1 MKKLLVIFLLL
12 SGFSCNPY
20 RPYFFTHYHIT
31 ARYNPSTTS
40 LSANVQMVFVAGQ
53 EYHDSITFQ
62 LNESVE
68 ILSLTAQEL
77 KYYEFDKGLLVL
89 YIEEAVMKG
98 DQIHISLTYQGFIG
112 DGSDRG
118 DLLTP
123 DKLWYPVNRGI
134 DKLTYSIELD
144 LPEHLSLEE
153 PWIRKGQSWHWSI
166 KKPMAAIVLPQG
178 TE

>member
-1 MKKLLVIFLLL
+1 MKKLLIIFLLI

-20 RPYFFTHYHIT
+20 RPYFFTHYHVT
-31 ARYNPSTTS
+31 ARYDPSTTS
-40 LSANVQMVFVAGQ
+40 LLANVQMVFVADQ

-62 LNESVE
+62 LNGSVE

-112 DGSDRG
+112 DGSGRG
-118 DLLTP
+118 NFLTP
-123 DKLWYPVNRGI
+123 DRLWYPVNRGI
-134 DKLTYSIELD
+134 DKLTYSIDLD
-144 LPEHLSLEE
+144 LPEHFSLEE
-153 PWIRKGQSWHWSI
+153 PWTRKGQSWHWSI
-166 KKPMAAIVLPQG
+166 KKPMAAIDLPRG
-178 TE
+178 PE

>member
-1 MKKLLVIFLLL
+1 MKKLLLIFLLI

-20 RPYFFTHYHIT
+20 HPYFFTHYHIT
-31 ARYNPSTTS
+31 ASYNPSTTS

-53 EYHDSITFQ
+53 EYNDSITFQ

-77 KYYEFDKGLLVL
+77 KYYEFDRGLLVL
-89 YIEEAVMKG
+89 FIEEAVMKG

-112 DGSDRG
+112 DGPDRG
-118 DLLTP
+118 NLLTP
-123 DKLWYPVNRGI
+123 DQLWYPVNRGI

-144 LPEHLSLEE
+144 LPEHFSLEE
-153 PWIRKGQSWHWSI
+153 PWVRKGQSWHWSI
-166 KKPMAAIVLPQG
+166 KKPMAVIDLPKG
-178 TE
+178 PE